1 MKKFIFLLFAV
12 MSASSAMAD
21 GTLKLYDKVVLV
33 LQDGRVFDI
42 EINADSY
49 IYSYTKG
56 EDTALVQYVEVHGT
70 REMYLFSR
78 DELLSM
84 KFIECGTAMS
94 INNDILVDECNPMRY
109 VNGELVFHNTLHGE
123 KIDIFDPAGKLVFS
137 DIVTPERKISL
148 EHFVQG
154 AYLVK
159 VKGYKTKVLV
169 R

>member
-1 MKKFIFLLFAV
+1 MRKLVFLLFAI
-12 MSASSAMAD
+12 MSVSSVFAD

-42 EINADSY
+42 EIDADSY

-56 EDTALVQYVEVHGT
+56 EDTALTQYVEVHGT

-84 KFIECGTAMS
+84 KFIECGTATS
-94 INNDILVDECNPMRY
+94 VDDDTLVDECNPMRY
-109 VNGELVFHNTLHGE
+109 VNGELVFHHTLHGE
-123 KIDIFDPAGKLVFS
+123 KIDIFDPAGKLIFS
-137 DIVTPERKISL
+137 DFVTPERTISL
-148 EHFVQG
+148 ERFVQG

-159 VKGYKTKVLV
+159 VKGYKTKVMV

>member
-1 MKKFIFLLFAV
+1 MKKLIFLLFAV

-94 INNDILVDECNPMRY
+94 IDNDILVDECNPMRY

-159 VKGYKTKVLV
+159 VKGYKTKVVV

>member
-1 MKKFIFLLFAV
+1 MKKFIFLLFVV

-42 EINADSY
+42 ETNADSY

-94 INNDILVDECNPMRY
+94 IDNDILVDECNPMRY

-159 VKGYKTKVLV
+159 VKGYKTKVVV

>member
-159 VKGYKTKVLV
+159 VKGYKTKVVV

>member
-137 DIVTPERKISL
+137 NIVTPERKISL

-159 VKGYKTKVLV
+159 VKGYKTKVVV

>member
-1 MKKFIFLLFAV
+1 MKKFVFLLFAIMFV
-12 MSASSAMAD
+12 SSVFAD

-33 LQDGRVFDI
+33 LEDGRVFDI
-42 EINADSY
+42 EIDADSY

-56 EDTALVQYVEVHGT
+56 EDNAMVQYVEVHGT
-70 REMYLFSR
+70 REMYLFNR

-84 KFIECGTAMS
+84 KFIECGTATS
-94 INNDILVDECNPMRY
+94 VRGDVVDERNPMRY
-109 VNGELVFHNTLHGE
+109 VNGELVFHDTLNGE
-123 KIDIFDPAGKLVFS
+123 KIDIYDSAGKLVFS
-137 DIVTPERKISL
+137 GIVTSERKISL

-159 VKGYKTKVLV
+159 VKGYKTKVMV

>member
-1 MKKFIFLLFAV
+1 MRKLVFLLFGV

-159 VKGYKTKVLV
+159 VKGYKTKVVV

>member
-1 MKKFIFLLFAV
+1 MKKFIFLLFVV

-94 INNDILVDECNPMRY
+94 IDNDILVDECNPMRY

-159 VKGYKTKVLV
+159 VKGYKTKVVV

>member
-109 VNGELVFHNTLHGE
+109 LNGELVFHNTLHGE

-159 VKGYKTKVLV
+159 VKGYKTKVVV